1 MRGYAIG
8 VDVGGTTVKLGLFRT
23 TGELLKKWEIV
34 TRKEQGGEQ
43 ILPDIAASIRERLKN
58 KEISMADIEGV
69 GIGVP
74 GAVQNQSIVDRCV
87 NLGWGVVPVRDQL
100 SALLDNCKVLVGN
113 DANVAALGELWKGGG
128 KGAGSMVMVTLGTG
142 IGGGIILNGQILNG
156 AFGAAGEIG
165 HICVDDSETAVCG
178 CGKKGHLEQYA
189 SANGIARVAAKTLR
203 ETEEES
209 SLRALDRVTAKDV
222 FDAAK
227 AGDAVALRIVDHT
240 GYMLGKALAG
250 VACVFDPEVF
260 VIGGGVSKAGPM
272 VTDVIRKYFVRFAF
286 HASEGARF
294 ELAQLGNDAGI
305 FGAVR
310 MLL

>member
-1 MRGYAIG
+1 MYKFCFG
-8 VDVGGTTVKLGLFRT
+8 VVLGGTTVKMGFFKADGTLVD
-23 TGELLKKWEIV
+23 KWEIP
-34 TRKEQGGEQ
+34 TRTADGGEA